1 MSLPKSPPGSPLFSE
16 KNSVWEGFFH
26 QSPVGNS
33 VTCAQELQKSVSTTG
48 GLWLVQLSAACFPG
62 SRHSTFQGDCGSKV
76 LAFKTVVLCS
86 GFREREKCQ
95 YRQIQVWESS
105 VPPAHMSLCHLF
117 RPVPRAQLPQPLAE
131 HISPGLSSVYLPIC
145 FHFFFFFSLSGHSAQ
160 TRCSIKVCGPNGW
173 QMWNDSKYESAKT
186 AWGKQLVAPLFI
198 SCLFSIPPFSSFLH
212 GKPWELQVSIL
223 LRHTLHRAKR
233 TNLNCTVW

>member
-1 MSLPKSPPGSPLFSE
+1 MSVQANSSLRILSSSSPHVPLPPLQTCSKSTASSAPGRT
-16 KNSVWEGFFH
+16 H
-26 QSPVGNS
+26 
-33 VTCAQELQKSVSTTG
+33 
-48 GLWLVQLSAACFPG
+48 
-62 SRHSTFQGDCGSKV
+62 
-76 LAFKTVVLCS
+76 
-86 GFREREKCQ
+86 
-95 YRQIQVWESS
+95 
-105 VPPAHMSLCHLF
+105 
-117 RPVPRAQLPQPLAE
+117 
-131 HISPGLSSVYLPIC
+131 LSSVYLPIC

-198 SCLFSIPPFSSFLH
+198 SCLFSILPFSSFLH

-233 TNLNCTVW
+233 TNLNCTV